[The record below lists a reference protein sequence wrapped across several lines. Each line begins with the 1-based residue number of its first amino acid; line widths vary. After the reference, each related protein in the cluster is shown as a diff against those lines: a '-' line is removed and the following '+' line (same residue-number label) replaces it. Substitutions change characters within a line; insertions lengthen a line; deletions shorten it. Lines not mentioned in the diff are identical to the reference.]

1 MIHKKYF
8 LLYVIPLVLTAVMGI
23 ACKKLLP
30 ADRDSFSLEA
40 RFTQTIYKPVL
51 GRTTLMTKNFDAQSS
66 SLPLTFRILNP
77 RNSEGQ
83 IAPELIKPF
92 DVQVWKKAYTGT
104 EQSLEEIEAKRAIEK
119 HPLFEIREH
128 SGEFIL
134 WSAANNSTLKSL
146 PDSGY
151 TFDVEVTNNGGR
163 RFFNNMQLQPFKE
176 RAYEPNSM
184 DPLTGANANSP
195 IRPNIMMGMK
205 GERTSSDLSANDVNV
220 YMNRIGDGNSI
231 TFRFLDTLSR
241 PMDPSKFNLT
251 KWDKL
256 VHGFKMEKTSTYVKY
271 EVAYPIPLVELPTAY
286 TTVDGR
292 QAFVGFT
299 YERLGFGG
307 IKETAGMA
315 FNFSIYQKGAWEV
328 VFWFN
333 RDNPKFANE

>member
-1 MIHKKYF
+1 MTHKKYF
-8 LLYVIPLVLTAVMGI
+8 LLYLVPLVLTAVMGI

-51 GRTTLMTKNFDAQSS
+51 GRTTLMTKNFDSQSS

-77 RNSEGQ
+77 RNSDGQ
-83 IAPELIKPF
+83 VAPELIRPF
-92 DVQVWKKAYTGT
+92 DVQVWKKAYSGL
-104 EQSLEEIEAKRAIEK
+104 EKSLEEIEAKRAIEK

-134 WSAANNSTLKSL
+134 WSAANNNTLKSL

-163 RFFNNMQLQPFKE
+163 RFFNNMQLQPYKE

-184 DPLTGANANSP
+184 DPLTGANTNGA
-195 IRPNIMMGMK
+195 IRPNLIQGMK
-205 GERTSSDLSANDVNV
+205 GERTSSELSANDVNV
-220 YMNRIGDGNSI
+220 YMNRMGDGNSI
-231 TFRFLDTLSR
+231 TFRFLDTLSQ
-241 PMDPSKFNLT
+241 PMDPARFNLT

-256 VHGFKMEKTSTYVKY
+256 VHGFKMEKTKTYVKY
-271 EVAYPIPLVELPTAY
+271 EVAYPIPLVEMPTAY
-286 TTVDGR
+286 TSVDGK
-292 QAFVGFT
+292 QAFVGFA

-307 IKETAGMA
+307 IKETAGMS